1 MSLTDNFFVRFCTS
15 GFGTGTAAGKAAG
28 ITLLIF
34 VGCAVIGIIVL
45 YWIVKQIIKLVNKNK
60 AAKAARQSAAA
71 SQEDAPSPESEA

>member
-45 YWIVKQIIKLVNKNK
+45 FIYKC
-60 AAKAARQSAAA
+60 
-71 SQEDAPSPESEA
+71 